1 MIIKKEHNYFRNI
14 LGVSTA
20 SVVLGVDHTIFTELD
35 HVLRFEVIPG
45 KEENG
50 EDVKWQRLFARP

>member
-1 MIIKKEHNYFRNI
+1 MHKYFRNI

-20 SVVLGVDHTIFTELD
+20 SVVLVADHTMFTEID

-45 KEENG
+45 KCENC
-50 EDVKWQRLFARP
+50 EYVKWQRLSARP